1 MDEARIRQRVAA
13 ARRIV
18 VKAGTNVI
26 MRDDGAVALGR
37 LYGLI
42 ESVASLKK
50 QGRHVLIVSSGAVGL
65 GAQRLRLEKK
75 PGSLTL
81 KQACAAIGQS
91 RLMSVYEEGFEKM
104 GLLTAQ
110 VLLTEDDFTDR
121 TRFQNLS
128 ATLEKLFELDAVP
141 ILNENDTVS
150 TLELESPDGKGVRGL
165 FGDNDRLSALVMSK
179 VRADVLVILSDVDG
193 LFTGNPAHD
202 RTATLIPLVREITEE
217 IARHADGGSGR
228 GRGGMA
234 SKLDAARI
242 ATGSGGVAVIAN
254 GRTPGVLDR
263 LFAGEAVGHRLRS
276 EGRDERSMTDEGGEQ
291 EEGDFL
297 EGNMGPV
304 EIAKRAR
311 VAARSL
317 ASLSS
322 ETKELILLKVADGID
337 AARDVI
343 LDANRVDVD
352 SRPHHFR
359 RNLSLGVCPRTPDA
373 RRDQGARH
381 GRRHSCRRRSS
392 RPLRPRPVAHA
403 PRRRPRP
410 GEGDVSPGRPPRHLR
425 VAPRRGGADRLA
437 GAQVGQRGDPQG
449 RARIRPLHGGAPRRL
464 REGARVLPRD
474 PRRRALLRGGP
485 GRGGRAPR
493 ARRVTSTSSSRGAA
507 TTSSSTS
514 RRITRIPVLG
524 HAEGVCHVYV
534 DRAADEAMAT
544 AIVLDSKLQYAAA
557 CNAIET
563 LLVHRDAAGRFLV
576 PLLDRLLEAGVEIR
590 ACEETRALAP
600 SLVLAPV
607 TEEDWRMEYGARS
620 CP

>member
-42 ESVASLKK
+42 ESVATLKK

-65 GAQRLRLEKK
+65 GAQRLRLERR

-150 TLELESPDGKGVRGL
+150 TLELESSDGKGARGL

-202 RTATLIPLVREITEE
+202 RTATLIPVVREITEE
-217 IARHADGGSGR
+217 IRKHADGGSGR

-263 LFAGEAVGHRLRS
+263 LFAGEAVGTVF
-276 EGRDERSMTDEGGEQ
+276 GPKAGTRDR
-291 EEGDFL
+291 
-297 EGNMGPV
+297 
-304 EIAKRAR
+304 
-311 VAARSL
+311 
-317 ASLSS
+317 
-322 ETKELILLKVADGID
+322 
-337 AARDVI
+337 
-343 LDANRVDVD
+343 
-352 SRPHHFR
+352 
-359 RNLSLGVCPRTPDA
+359 
-373 RRDQGARH
+373 
-381 GRRHSCRRRSS
+381 
-392 RPLRPRPVAHA
+392 
-403 PRRRPRP
+403 
-410 GEGDVSPGRPPRHLR
+410 
-425 VAPRRGGADRLA
+425 
-437 GAQVGQRGDPQG
+437 
-449 RARIRPLHGGAPRRL
+449 
-464 REGARVLPRD
+464 
-474 PRRRALLRGGP
+474 
-485 GRGGRAPR
+485 
-493 ARRVTSTSSSRGAA
+493 
-507 TTSSSTS
+507 
-514 RRITRIPVLG
+514 
-524 HAEGVCHVYV
+524 
-534 DRAADEAMAT
+534 
-544 AIVLDSKLQYAAA
+544 
-557 CNAIET
+557 
-563 LLVHRDAAGRFLV
+563 
-576 PLLDRLLEAGVEIR
+576 
-590 ACEETRALAP
+590 
-600 SLVLAPV
+600 
-607 TEEDWRMEYGARS
+607 
-620 CP
+620 

>member
-65 GAQRLRLEKK
+65 GAQRLRLGRR

-110 VLLTEDDFTDR
+110 VLLTEDDFMDR

-150 TLELESPDGKGVRGL
+150 TLELEAPDGTGVRGL

-179 VRADVLVILSDVDG
+179 VKADVLVILSDVDG

-202 RTATLIPLVREITEE
+202 RTATLIPVVREITEE
-217 IARHADGGSGR
+217 IARHADGGS

-263 LFAGEAVGHRLRS
+263 LFAGEAVG
-276 EGRDERSMTDEGGEQ
+276 TV
-291 EEGDFL
+291 F
-297 EGNMGPV
+297 GPK
-304 EIAKRAR
+304 A
-311 VAARSL
+311 
-317 ASLSS
+317 
-322 ETKELILLKVADGID
+322 G
-337 AARDVI
+337 ARD
-343 LDANRVDVD
+343 R
-352 SRPHHFR
+352 
-359 RNLSLGVCPRTPDA
+359 
-373 RRDQGARH
+373 
-381 GRRHSCRRRSS
+381 
-392 RPLRPRPVAHA
+392 
-403 PRRRPRP
+403 
-410 GEGDVSPGRPPRHLR
+410 
-425 VAPRRGGADRLA
+425 
-437 GAQVGQRGDPQG
+437 
-449 RARIRPLHGGAPRRL
+449 
-464 REGARVLPRD
+464 
-474 PRRRALLRGGP
+474 
-485 GRGGRAPR
+485 
-493 ARRVTSTSSSRGAA
+493 
-507 TTSSSTS
+507 
-514 RRITRIPVLG
+514 
-524 HAEGVCHVYV
+524 
-534 DRAADEAMAT
+534 
-544 AIVLDSKLQYAAA
+544 
-557 CNAIET
+557 
-563 LLVHRDAAGRFLV
+563 
-576 PLLDRLLEAGVEIR
+576 
-590 ACEETRALAP
+590 
-600 SLVLAPV
+600 
-607 TEEDWRMEYGARS
+607 
-620 CP
+620 